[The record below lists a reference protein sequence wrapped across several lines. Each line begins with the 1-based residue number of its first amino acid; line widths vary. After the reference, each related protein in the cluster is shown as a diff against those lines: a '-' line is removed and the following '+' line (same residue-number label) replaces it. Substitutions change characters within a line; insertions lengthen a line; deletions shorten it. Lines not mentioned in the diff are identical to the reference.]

1 MNKMKEGPS
10 ESALQVQA
18 SNYCSD
24 ASEVTLG
31 CEARA
36 EKAGKTCQVRMKE
49 MSESEPSDEVSGTS
63 YLLSKPSYSE
73 SKGRACQTPVVPD
86 MRQSSQRWHD
96 FHSGLFVERRKPFID
111 VKGKQQAGS
120 PCKPITKA
128 VKGGGSARSS
138 DEGFV
143 MKLEQRG

>member
-36 EKAGKTCQVRMKE
+36 EKAGKTCQVSMLE
-49 MSESEPSDEVSGTS
+49 TNESEPSMKCRKSE
-63 YLLSKPSYSE
+63 LQSKPS
-73 SKGRACQTPVVPD
+73 
-86 MRQSSQRWHD
+86 
-96 FHSGLFVERRKPFID
+96 GL
-111 VKGKQQAGS
+111 A
-120 PCKPITKA
+120 
-128 VKGGGSARSS
+128 
-138 DEGFV
+138 
-143 MKLEQRG
+143 